1 MMNKLIVGKNSSR
14 EIYIDNKDSKIE
26 IVIEEGGNARIYHYV
41 IDKSFDV
48 EIYLKGE
55 NARVDYFYS
64 IVSNNDNYFNIK
76 VYHEKDNTTSNLVNH
91 GVNTLKNKL
100 QFRVDGIIPKARV
113 NCLCNQDNKIMNLD
127 DGDSTIEP
135 NLLIDSYDSVANH
148 SAYIGKFRDEVLF
161 YLNSRG
167 ISKEMATRM
176 LTLGFLVHDNPK
188 ESEIEDFLKYIEK
201 LS

>member
-1 MMNKLIVGKNSSR
+1 MMNKLIVGKNSSK
-14 EIYIDNKDSKIE
+14 EIYIDNEDSNIE
-26 IVIEEGGNARIYHYV
+26 IIIEEGGSARIYHYV
-41 IDKSFDV
+41 VDKSFDV
-48 EIYLKGE
+48 KIYLKGE
-55 NARVDYFYS
+55 NALVDYFYS
-64 IVSNNDNYFNIK
+64 IINNGDNYFNIK

-91 GVNTLKNKL
+91 GVNIGSKKL
-100 QFRVDGIIPKARV
+100 QFRVDGIIPKNRV
-113 NCLCNQDNKIMNLD
+113 NCLCNQDNKIMNLS

-167 ISKEMATRM
+167 ISKEMAIRM
-176 LTLGFLVHDNPK
+176 LTLGFLVHDEPNK
-188 ESEIEDFLKYIEK
+188 SEIEDFLKYIDK